1 MSTVIYGLLEEEKER
16 NLEMQA
22 IHQREIDSLPKGSIY
37 RRRVG
42 DSKNMYHYLS
52 YRENGKTIAKYL
64 GKDEELI
71 TETRKKIAKRKHLE
85 KIVKRLKLEYTQICK
100 IVKE

>member
-16 NLEMQA
+16 NLEMQE
-22 IHQREIDSLPKGSIY
+22 IHKREIDSLPKGSIFC
-37 RRRVG
+37 RRVG
-42 DSKNMYHYLS
+42 KSKNMYHYLS
-52 YRENGKTIAKYL
+52 YRESGKTKTKYL
-64 GKDEELI
+64 GNDEKHIE
-71 TETRKKIAKRKHLE
+71 ETRKKIAKRKHLE

>member
-42 DSKNMYHYLS
+42 KSKNMYHYLS

-71 TETRKKIAKRKHLE
+71 TETRKNIAKRKHLE
-85 KIVKRLKLEYTQICK
+85 KIVKRLKLEYIQICK

>member
-16 NLEMQA
+16 NLEMQE
-22 IHQREIDSLPKGSIY
+22 IHQREIDLLPKGSIY
-37 RRRVG
+37 RRRIG
-42 DSKNMYHYLS
+42 DSKNTYHYLS
-52 YRENGKTIAKYL
+52 YRENGKTKTKYL
-64 GKDEELI
+64 GNDKEHI
-71 TETRKKIAKRKHLE
+71 AETRKKIAKRKHLE